1 MELLILVKAAQQKI
15 LASLLS
21 ADLMRL
27 GEEADQIMSAGV
39 DMLHLDI
46 MDHHYVPNLTFGPQM
61 CAALKKRNPN
71 WEIDVHLMV
80 QPVDQV
86 IHSFALAGA
95 TRISIHPEATLHLD
109 RSLQLINNLGCKVG
123 LVLNPS
129 TTQDCLAFCAHRLD
143 SITVMTVN
151 PGFGGQQLIPQMID
165 KISLIHKSYPNIPI
179 SVDGGVCVDNMP
191 ALARAG
197 ATQFVAGSAIF
208 NQQNYAQ
215 TIEKMRQAL
224 SVVTA

>member
-1 MELLILVKAAQQKI
+1 
-15 LASLLS
+15 
-21 ADLMRL
+21 MRL
-27 GEEADQIMSAGV
+27 GEEADQIMIAGV
-39 DMLHLDI
+39 DMLHLDV

-61 CAALKKRNPN
+61 CEALKKRNPN

-80 QPVDQV
+80 QPVDQL

-95 TRISIHPEATLHLD
+95 TRINIHPESTLHLD
-109 RSLQLINNLGCKVG
+109 RSLQLIHNLGCKVG

-143 SITVMTVN
+143 SIMIMTVN
-151 PGFGGQQLIPQMID
+151 PGFGGQELIPQMFE
-165 KISLIHKSYPNIPI
+165 KISIIHNLYPHIPI
-179 SVDGGVCVDNMP
+179 SVDGGIRLENMP
-191 ALARAG
+191 TLARAG

-215 TIEKMRQAL
+215 TIEKMRQVL
-224 SVVTA
+224 SVVEA